1 MLNMMEDVKKSEIQV
16 GVTTMEPKEPKM
28 EDFSPLS
35 YAGKAVMEAVK
46 SNNQEAFT
54 KSLKAFVKMVYMECE
69 QEDENDYTE
78 PQKQF

>member
-16 GVTTMEPKEPKM
+16 GVTTMEPKEPKK

-35 YAGKAVMEAVK
+35 FASKAVMEAMK
-46 SNNQEAFT
+46 SGNQDAFT
-54 KSLKAFVKMVYMECE
+54 KALKAFTKMVYMECE
-69 QEDENDYTE
+69 QEEDDYTE